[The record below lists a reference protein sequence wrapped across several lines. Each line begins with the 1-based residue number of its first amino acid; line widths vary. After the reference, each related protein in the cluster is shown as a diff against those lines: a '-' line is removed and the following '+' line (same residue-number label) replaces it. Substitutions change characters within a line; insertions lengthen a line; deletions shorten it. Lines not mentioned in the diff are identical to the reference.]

1 MIPSEG
7 RRKRGTDEKEHS
19 SHCTDRGT
27 GAAMADE
34 AQPIMLPEFVTQDT
48 AASADEAGALVPAL
62 FLIFMVLGS
71 S

>member
-1 MIPSEG
+1 MSLDQT
-7 RRKRGTDEKEHS
+7 RL
-19 SHCTDRGT
+19 
-27 GAAMADE
+27 AARIEREVAALADE
-34 AQPIMLPEFVTQDT
+34 TQPIMLPEFVTQDT